1 MRKYP
6 LCKSVLNLTPEEEN
20 QIQEFLNANEPPGR
34 DFEEDC
40 APSDNYYFTVRG
52 SSIGPIIKVH
62 IVNGP
67 YLEVDS
73 AL

>member
-1 MRKYP
+1 MRKYS
-6 LCKSVLNLTPEEEN
+6 LCESVLNLTTEEEN
-20 QIQEFLNANEPPGR
+20 QIQEFLNSNETPGR

>member
-1 MRKYP
+1 MKNYS
-6 LCKSVLNLTPEEEN
+6 LCENVLKLTPDEER
-20 QIQEFLNANEPPGR
+20 QVQEFLNANEIPGR

-40 APSDNYYFTVRG
+40 APTDNYYFTVRG

-73 AL
+73 AF